1 MQGHFSGQ
9 TPAHVVV
16 LVFYCPWT
24 PAFDTFPVISAWWV
38 NLSTVFLG
46 KPPKAVY
53 QHLVHILS
61 PVTLDCPSWISG
73 REKMAV
79 ETSAQKSHQVQSCKH
94 ELAAHLSRLMI
105 KPRNWPLFPA
115 KTQIS
120 QSIRPV
126 WSVFAVHMKK
136 AWILSY
142 PLRTQPRLW
151 SDWADAGHTSFCRF
165 CHAAAHLG
173 MDHKPWVKGQWGNNV
188 EIKTWAISPS
198 LPCPIWAWLTKLMTD
213 AKVFLL
219 YSIVILSKA
228 NSLFQ

>member
-1 MQGHFSGQ
+1 MYMYLGNSGDFDFSLCTAPAMQGHFSGQ

-16 LVFYCPWT
+16 LVFYCPST
-24 PAFDTFPVISAWWV
+24 PAFDTFQVISARWV

-79 ETSAQKSHQVQSCKH
+79 ETSAKKSHQVQSCKH
-94 ELAAHLSRLMI
+94 ELAAHLSHLMI
-105 KPRNWPLFPA
+105 KPRNWPICPA

-120 QSIRPV
+120 LGIRPV

-142 PLRTQPRLW
+142 PLRTKRWLIRLGRCPGW
-151 SDWADAGHTSFCRF
+151 PKSS
-165 CHAAAHLG
+165 LG
-173 MDHKPWVKGQWGNNV
+173 TRHFVGFVMRR
-188 EIKTWAISPS
+188 
-198 LPCPIWAWLTKLMTD
+198 LIWAWITSLELKGSEVT
-213 AKVFLL
+213 
-219 YSIVILSKA
+219 ILR
-228 NSLFQ
+228 